1 MTKVRKRAARG
12 PGGPACARGARA
24 AAPATWLL
32 RPQDASARGPGIWV
46 WPAPAGPSPPRPP
59 GFSFLSCGS
68 SRGARGRAPRPRC
81 GVRAP
86 ARRAE
91 TPRARLPLCLWV
103 WAKDTTSVL
112 FSRSSSRFKSHP
124 GVQRGRGPW
133 SPEKT
138 TCLFKNKRVPRR
150 PAAASPFPFTRR
162 LQKWRLCPDP
172 NQVTIGDRC
181 ARGGLTA
188 KQRGT

>member
-1 MTKVRKRAARG
+1 MTKVRKRGARG
-12 PGGPACARGARA
+12 PGEPACARGARA

-32 RPQDASARGPGIWV
+32 RPQDASARGPGIWM

-59 GFSFLSCGS
+59 GFSFLFCGS

-112 FSRSSSRFKSHP
+112 F
-124 GVQRGRGPW
+124 
-133 SPEKT
+133 
-138 TCLFKNKRVPRR
+138 
-150 PAAASPFPFTRR
+150 FPFEFPF
-162 LQKWRLCPDP
+162 QVPPWRSA
-172 NQVTIGDRC
+172 G
-181 ARGGLTA
+181 
-188 KQRGT
+188 QRPLESGENNLFI